1 MGGYL
6 DKKFS
11 KESKMT
17 LILISTIVTA
27 LYEFVWHI
35 YNMIA
40 YSVELNIWTFLYVL
54 AIELLYNAILI
65 IIFYPLIQKGGM
77 YAENEFEN
85 KSVLP
90 RYF

>member
-1 MGGYL
+1 M

-27 LYEFVWHI
+27 LYEFASHV
-35 YNMIA
+35 YGMIA
-40 YSVELNIWTFLYVL
+40 HSIEFNIGTFLYVL
-54 AIELLYNAILI
+54 AIELVYNAFLI
-65 IIFYPLIQKGGM
+65 IIFYPLIQKAGM
-77 YAENEFEN
+77 YAESEFEN

>member
-1 MGGYL
+1 M

-17 LILISTIVTA
+17 LILISTLVTA
-27 LYEFVWHI
+27 VYEIATHI

-40 YSVELNIWTFLYVL
+40 FSVELNIGTFLYIL
-54 AIELLYNAILI
+54 AIELVYNAFLI
-65 IIFYPLIQKGGM
+65 IILYPLIQKGGM
-77 YAENEFEN
+77 YAEDEFEN
-85 KSVLP
+85 KSVLT